1 MEISSLPDH
10 EKCGDLKTARDEE
23 PMMESYEEL
32 QKIEVIKSEG
42 NNKCDFYRETQVN
55 TDL

>member
-10 EKCGDLKTARDEE
+10 EECGDLKTARDEE

-42 NNKCDFYRETQVN
+42 NNKCDFYRETQV
-55 TDL
+55 TRL